1 MSRVCSICGKGK
13 MKGNQVSNS
22 NIKTLTPKAP
32 NIHKMNI
39 EQDGKVVNA
48 YVCTKCMK
56 TAKKNGNA

>member
-22 NIKTLTPKAP
+22 NIKTLTPRSANLQKKT
-32 NIHKMNI
+32 IVL
-39 EQDGKVVNA
+39 DGKEVNA

-56 TAKKNGNA
+56 TAKKNG